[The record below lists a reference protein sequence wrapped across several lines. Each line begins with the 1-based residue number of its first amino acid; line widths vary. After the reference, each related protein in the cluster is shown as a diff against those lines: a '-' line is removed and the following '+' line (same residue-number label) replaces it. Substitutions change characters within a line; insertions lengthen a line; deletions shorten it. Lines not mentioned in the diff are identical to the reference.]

1 MRDENTPCSAEYSVT
16 LEFINSRSV
25 PLDIVLEPWG
35 EVYSLPPKSSVKLV
49 ATDQSPPLMEV
60 ETSDDAI
67 IIWAEG
73 QTEVA
78 LFREGQRIDLRG
90 ISDDTERSP
99 GDRLVPFLCRGGAG
113 GEAP

>member
-1 MRDENTPCSAEYSVT
+1 MQDENTLSGAEYTAT
-16 LEFINSRSV
+16 LELSNSRSV
-25 PLDIVLEPWG
+25 SLDFFLEPWG
-35 EVYSLPPKSSVKLV
+35 EGYSLPPKSCLKLV

-90 ISDDTERSP
+90 SSD
-99 GDRLVPFLCRGGAG
+99 
-113 GEAP
+113 EADSESW